1 MKKFALLAACGAA
14 FAATPAFAQDTEMGS
29 LRVEVVGG
37 YDIAKLTIDEE
48 VAGEELSDDE
58 GGIAYGVAV
67 GYDAFFQGAF
77 IGAEV
82 ELSDATTGIS
92 ETYTG
97 DLEGFDVDGTAA
109 LDAGR
114 DLFVGARFGTYIGD
128 GNLFYVKGGYTNAS
142 IELTANGTI
151 DGEAVILEERATLD
165 GIRLGLGAEFRV
177 SGNAFAK
184 AEYRYSAY
192 GDGEAEVDGES
203 VDIGE
208 VFELIDLDRHQL
220 MLGLGLRF

>member
-1 MKKFALLAACGAA
+1 MKKFALFATCGAA
-14 FAATPAFAQDTEMGS
+14 FAANPAFAQETEMGS
-29 LRVEVVGG
+29 LRVEVLGG

-67 GYDAFFQGAF
+67 GYDAFFKGAF

-82 ELSDATTGIS
+82 ELSDATTGVS
-92 ETYTG
+92 ETYAG
-97 DLEGFDVDGTAA
+97 DLQGFDVDGTAA

-114 DLFVGARFGTYIGD
+114 DLYVGARLGTYIGE

-142 IELTANGTI
+142 IELTADGTI
-151 DGEAVILEERATLD
+151 DGEEVRLEERATLD

-177 SGNAFAK
+177 SGNAYAK
-184 AEYRYSAY
+184 VEYRYSGY
-192 GDGEAEVDGES
+192 GDGETEVNGET

-208 VFELIDLDRHQL
+208 VFQMVDLDRHQL
-220 MLGLGLRF
+220 MLGLGMRF

>member
-14 FAATPAFAQDTEMGS
+14 FFATPTFAQETEMGG
-29 LRVEVVGG
+29 LRVEVIGG

-67 GYDAFFQGAF
+67 GYDAFFKGAF
-77 IGAEV
+77 LGAEV
-82 ELSDATTGIS
+82 ELSEATTGVS
-92 ETYTG
+92 ETYAG
-97 DLEGFDVDGTAA
+97 DFDGFDVDGTAS

-114 DLFVGARFGTYIGD
+114 DLYVGARLGTYLGD

-142 IELTANGTI
+142 IELTADGTI
-151 DGEAVILEERATLD
+151 DGEATSIEESATLD

-177 SGNAFAK
+177 SGNAYAK

-192 GDGEAEVDGES
+192 GDGETEVDGDT

-208 VFELIDLDRHQL
+208 MFEMIDLDRHQL